1 MASRNPYASFLEN
14 VEKPA
19 RYIGGE
25 HFVMKKDWESAVARV
40 ALCFPDTYEIGMS
53 HLGMKILYDEIN
65 QHEGLL
71 AERCF
76 APWVDMEK
84 EIRSRGLPLVSLE
97 NFKPLK
103 NFHIVGFSLQY
114 EMSYTNILNMFDLGG
129 VSIWTKDSKEEEPF
143 VICG

>member
-1 MASRNPYASFLEN
+1 MASHNPYAAFLEK

-25 HFVMKKDWESAVARV
+25 HFVIRKNWDATIARV

-65 QHEGLL
+65 QHESML

-76 APWVDMEK
+76 APWIDMEK
-84 EIRSRGLPLVSLE
+84 EIRSRDLNLVSLE
-97 NFKPLK
+97 NLKALKYFK
-103 NFHIVGFSLQY
+103 Y
-114 EMSYTNILNMFDLGG
+114 A
-129 VSIWTKDSKEEEPF
+129 
-143 VICG
+143 